1 MCAVDD
7 ISDSSP
13 RINKVLSEDIT
24 VLLYLMKGFFF
35 LSMNPLAVL
44 AEKRKG

>member
-1 MCAVDD
+1 MCGVDD

-13 RINKVLSEDIT
+13 RIHKVLLDIT
-24 VLLYLMKGFFF
+24 LLLYLMEGFFF
-35 LSMNPLAVL
+35 WSMNPLAVL